1 MLAGKFNESLLEVG
15 DTVIYNNEYYTVK
28 DPTQILLESQS
39 DTNEKIQIEDVTELR
54 KEIIDCNP
62 IKLELL

>member
-1 MLAGKFNESLLEVG
+1 LLEER
-15 DTVIYNNEYYTVK
+15 DIVIYNNEYYTVI

-39 DTNEKIQIEDVTELR
+39 DPNEKIQLEDVTELR